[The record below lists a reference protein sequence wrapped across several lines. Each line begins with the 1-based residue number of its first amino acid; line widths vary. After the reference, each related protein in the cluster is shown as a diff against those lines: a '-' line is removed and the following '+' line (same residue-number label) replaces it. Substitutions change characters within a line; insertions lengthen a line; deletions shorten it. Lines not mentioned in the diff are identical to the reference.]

1 MRPWLIDTTLRDG
14 EQAAG
19 VVFTRPDKVLIARAL
34 VDAGVDELEAGI
46 PAMGEEAREDL
57 RAIITEVGRNRVL
70 AWCRATDADLDA
82 AEACGALRVHL
93 SFPVS
98 DLHLATW
105 GRDREWVLRELARLA
120 SAARARFAYVS
131 VGAQDYSRADP
142 AFLGTFAAAA
152 LSAGA
157 RRIRLAD
164 TVGIAHPA
172 RVAADVALLRQ
183 AAPGLDIEFHAHDD
197 LGLATANTL
206 AALVAGA
213 HAASVTVNGLGERA
227 GNAAL
232 EQVVMAWTVAHGRE
246 SAVDRT
252 ALAGLSAL
260 VARASARPIAPEA
273 PVVGS
278 AAFRHESG
286 IHCAGLLRDRRS
298 YEPYDP
304 ACVGRRREPFA
315 VGWKSGIHALL
326 AALRAAGVGTDLAT
340 ARELLP
346 LVRRTARGL
355 RRALTPQELVSLFRA
370 HAAGVPSRT
379 GS

>member
-57 RAIITEVGRNRVL
+57 RCIMAEVGRSRVL
-70 AWCRATDADLDA
+70 AWCRATDADLEA
-82 AEACGALRVHL
+82 AASCGVSRVHI

-98 DLHLATW
+98 DLHLSTW
-105 GRDREWVLRELARLA
+105 GRDRPWVLGELRRLVA
-120 SAARARFAYVS
+120 EAGRRFGYVS

-142 AFLGTFAAAA
+142 EFLRTFAIEAWN
-152 LSAGA
+152 AGA
-157 RRIRLAD
+157 KRIRIAD
-164 TVGIAHPA
+164 TVGIAHPS
-172 RVAADVALLRQ
+172 RVAADVRMLLD
-183 AAPGLDIEFHAHDD
+183 AAPSLAIEFHAHDD
-197 LGLATANTL
+197 LGMATANTL
-206 AALVAGA
+206 SALLAGA
-213 HAASVTVNGLGERA
+213 TSASVTVNGLGERT

-232 EQVVMAWTVAHGRE
+232 EQVVMAWTVAHGGE
-246 SAVDRT
+246 TAVDRS
-252 ALAGLSAL
+252 ALASLSAL
-260 VARASARPIAPEA
+260 VARASGRSVAPEA

-304 ACVGRRREPFA
+304 SSVGRKREPFA
-315 VGWKSGIHALL
+315 VGWKTGIHALV
-326 AALRAAGVGTDLAT
+326 AALRSAGVGTDLAT

-346 LVRRTARGL
+346 LVRRSARSL
-355 RRALTPQELVSLFRA
+355 RRALTSEELVSLFRA
-370 HAAGVPSRT
+370 HADRATSTQVP
-379 GS
+379 